1 MSRYIVIIL
10 KRGYAYYFQSMS
22 DGKIIEGLKPSNV
35 IIISKRFTEYC
46 FCKLNSKLSKIKLE
60 RKKNAEYRCC
70 WCVLLLN
77 DTRLIAKII
86 HVSRGKFKILD
97 DEYSGKYVNK
107 TVDASDILSCD
118 LDAK

>member
-1 MSRYIVIIL
+1 
-10 KRGYAYYFQSMS
+10 MS
-22 DGKIIEGLKPSNV
+22 DGKIVEGLKPSNV
-35 IIISKRFTEYC
+35 IIISKRITEYC
-46 FCKLNSKLSKIKLE
+46 FCKLNSKLSLSKIKLE
-60 RKKNAEYRCC
+60 RTKNAEYRCC

-97 DEYSGKYVNK
+97 DEYGGKYVNE